1 MTTVRALAPAKLN
14 LGLEVIGN
22 RADGYHEI
30 ATVMQTVSV
39 FDRLTVV
46 PAGEITLTVT
56 ERSLAGDD
64 NLVLAA
70 ARLLRQALGLTEGAS
85 ISLSKR
91 IPTAAG
97 LGGASSD
104 AAAALLAVSQL
115 WGAAL
120 PPARMLALAAHL
132 GSDVPFLLRGGT
144 ALAEGRGERLT
155 PLRPLP
161 GLWFVLAV
169 PAVTIPRKTAS
180 LYSAL
185 TPEDFTAGDRI
196 RRLAAN
202 LEAGRSLEP
211 DLLANAF
218 RHPLTTLRPE
228 LLAVGRTMSAAG
240 APFVALSGS
249 GPTHYTATA
258 SIGHARSIAR
268 RLRET
273 LPTES
278 RVMVCRPVGQAP
290 LIRIDG
296 D

>member
-14 LGLEVIGN
+14 LGLEVIGK

-46 PAGEITLTVT
+46 PAGDITLTVT

-70 ARLLRQALGLTEGAS
+70 ARLLRDNLRPPIGAS
-85 ISLSKR
+85 IDLAKR
-91 IPTAAG
+91 VPTAAG

-104 AAAALLAVSQL
+104 AAAALHAVSQL
-115 WGAAL
+115 WNAAL
-120 PPARMLALAAHL
+120 PPDRILALATDL

-155 PLRPLP
+155 VLSPLRD
-161 GLWFVLAV
+161 LWFVLVV
-169 PAVTIPRKTAS
+169 PAVTIPRKTAT

-185 TPEDFTAGDRI
+185 TPEDFSAGNRI
-196 RRLAAN
+196 RRLTAD
-202 LEAGRSLEP
+202 LEAGRSLDP

-218 RHPLTTLRPE
+218 RRPLATLIPE
-228 LLAVGRTMSAAG
+228 LLAVERAIAAAG

-249 GPTHYTATA
+249 GPTHYTAAA

-268 RLRET
+268 KLRET
-273 LPTES
+273 LPSET
-278 RVMVCRPVGQAP
+278 RIMVCRPVGRAP